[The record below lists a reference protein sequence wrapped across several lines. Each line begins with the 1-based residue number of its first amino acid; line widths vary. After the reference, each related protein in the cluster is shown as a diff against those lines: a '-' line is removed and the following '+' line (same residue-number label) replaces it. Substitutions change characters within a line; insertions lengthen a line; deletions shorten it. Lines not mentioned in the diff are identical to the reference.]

1 MATLPNWCELEVKFV
16 GAKADLEA
24 IIAKGSEGTFE
35 RNSDWNKETKQYDT
49 VEILPNVFSFENFVP
64 TPADLKGTTGMSDGM
79 AGLVE
84 AQTKGREGS
93 YGDWYSWRVGNWGT
107 KWDLNQENA
116 SVGEITETDEAGIFQ
131 FYLCSATAWSPA
143 FEIFA
148 TITEQYP
155 VQAIYRYCEEGMN
168 FFGECVIEDGNID
181 DDCREIESEDYK
193 KAGAVLDE
201 DGNVDWDLT
210 VEYDLFKAL

>member
-1 MATLPNWCELEVKFV
+1 MPNWCDLDVKFV

-35 RNSDWNKETKQYDT
+35 HGTDWNKETRSYDN
-49 VEILPNVFSFENFVP
+49 VEVLPNVFSFENFAP
-64 TPADLKGTTGMSDGM
+64 TPADLKDTTGMGDGM
-79 AGLVE
+79 AGLLE

-107 KWDLNQENA
+107 KWDLDQLGA
-116 SVGEITETDEAGIFQ
+116 TSVGEITETDEAGVFQ
-131 FYLCSATAWSPA
+131 FFVCSSTAWAPA

-155 VQAIYRYCEEGMN
+155 VKAIYRYAEEGMN
-168 FFGECVIEDGNID
+168 FFGQAFIEDGEID
-181 DDCREIESEDYK
+181 DDSREITPEDYE

-210 VEYDLFKAL
+210 TEYDLYKVL